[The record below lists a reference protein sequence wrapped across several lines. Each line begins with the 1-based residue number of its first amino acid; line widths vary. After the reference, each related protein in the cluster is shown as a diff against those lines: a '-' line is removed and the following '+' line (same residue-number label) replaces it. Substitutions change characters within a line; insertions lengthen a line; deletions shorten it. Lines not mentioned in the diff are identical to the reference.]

1 MPASAAY
8 WANWVRLLSW
18 RPAGSVWW
26 PVMVSSGWVWRMTL
40 LMVVVLTW
48 NKVASTGPGR
58 VNRCASRV
66 MVIRSSRVRTA
77 LRPVPAAACR
87 AAPRRWCGA
96 ASRWAWRATVSWA
109 VRAARCGTVSAV
121 RGGERG
127 VVGVALGGAGREV
140 GAGGPLRGRGG
151 GRGEFGLPGP
161 GAVAVRAARIRGDQ
175 KPPGTRVG
183 GLAPGLPP
191 AADRLH
197 RERGGVMVGA
207 HIHPAG
213 IRRQVVDPVR
223 DRLAQLRVDIVVGAD
238 LRGIALRAPFPA
250 AVLVRPDQ

>member
-87 AAPRRWCGA
+87 AAPRRWCRA

-109 VRAARCGTVSAV
+109 GRAA
-121 RGGERG
+121 GGGGLGWRG
-127 VVGVALGGAGREV
+127 VQGVIPLAVPVVAADRQSGHLRVADHLPGRV
-140 GAGGPLRGRGG
+140 GAGV
-151 GRGEFGLPGP
+151 EFG
-161 GAVAVRAARIRGDQ
+161 V
-175 KPPGTRVG
+175 
-183 GLAPGLPP
+183 
-191 AADRLH
+191 
-197 RERGGVMVGA
+197 
-207 HIHPAG
+207 HP
-213 IRRQVVDPVR
+213 
-223 DRLAQLRVDIVVGAD
+223 
-238 LRGIALRAPFPA
+238 
-250 AVLVRPDQ
+250 